1 MKFFTNKSIW
11 SKIVIALVI
20 VLVFQFIV
28 AKPSLGVDQSD
39 AIEFGGKLLSPIVSL
54 GVTLAD
60 AIQEIMQSSIMGT
73 SNSLMHINTD
83 SAWYDGFKWVLTA
96 VIVAAARNCTFL
108 YSRNIYFF
116 SYCNNCINQCK
127 ISIYAWKKGSRCIS

>member
-83 SAWYDGFKWVLTA
+83 SADRKSV
-96 VIVAAARNCTFL
+96 V
-108 YSRNIYFF
+108 
-116 SYCNNCINQCK
+116 
-127 ISIYAWKKGSRCIS
+127 